1 MQSTGLEF
9 RVLERTVRVKCT
21 GPLAD
26 ELVEAACEAN
36 ADLEAR
42 PVAVQGADVVM
53 DTAARELPGLLEEL
67 SQRLTQWGIEQRRG
81 ELLMLHAAAV
91 ADPASG
97 ATVAFVGPSG
107 AGKSTAARILGRDWG
122 YLGDEVVALRDDH
135 SLVPL
140 RRPLALLTDAHPE
153 KALMSADRL
162 GLMSAPAHPWLAG
175 LVVLDRQPG
184 AELAVERLLTIDAL
198 TLLAPQTSFLG
209 SFDRPLHRLAAAAQA
224 AGGVCRATYAEA
236 AQLGGLV
243 ADLVRAVST

>member
-1 MQSTGLEF
+1 
-9 RVLERTVRVKCT
+9 VLERTLRVECT

-26 ELVEAACEAN
+26 ELVQAATAVY
-36 ADLEAR
+36 ADLDGR
-42 PVAVQGADVVM
+42 PAVFQDADLVM
-53 DTAARELPGLLEEL
+53 DSAGRQLPGLLEEL

-97 ATVAFVGPSG
+97 AMVAFVGPSG
-107 AGKSTAARILGRDWG
+107 AGKSTAARVLGRDWG

-140 RRPLALLTDAHPE
+140 RRPLALLTTDHPE
-153 KALMSADRL
+153 KALVPADRL
-162 GLMSAPAHPWLAG
+162 GLLPAPASPWLAG

-198 TLLAPQTSFLG
+198 PLLAAQTSFLA
-209 SFDRPLHRLAAAAQA
+209 SFDRPLHRLAAAATA
-224 AGGVCRATYAEA
+224 VGGVSRATYGEAE
-236 AQLGGLV
+236 QLGELV
-243 ADLVRAVST
+243 ADLVQEANP

>member
-1 MQSTGLEF
+1 
-9 RVLERTVRVKCT
+9 VLERTLRVECT

-26 ELVEAACEAN
+26 ELVQAATAVY
-36 ADLEAR
+36 ADLDGR
-42 PVAVQGADVVM
+42 PAVFQDADLVM
-53 DTAARELPGLLEEL
+53 DSAGRQLPGLLEEL

-91 ADPASG
+91 ADPVSG

-107 AGKSTAARILGRDWG
+107 AGKSTAARVLGRDWG

-140 RRPLALLTDAHPE
+140 RRPLALLTPDHPE
-153 KALMSADRL
+153 KALVPADRL
-162 GLMSAPAHPWLAG
+162 GLRSAPASPWLAG

-198 TLLAPQTSFLG
+198 PLLAAQTSFLA
-209 SFDRPLHRLAAAAQA
+209 SFDRPLHRLAAAATA
-224 AGGVCRATYAEA
+224 AGGVRRATYGEAE
-236 AQLGGLV
+236 QLGELV
-243 ADLVRAVST
+243 ADLVQEANP